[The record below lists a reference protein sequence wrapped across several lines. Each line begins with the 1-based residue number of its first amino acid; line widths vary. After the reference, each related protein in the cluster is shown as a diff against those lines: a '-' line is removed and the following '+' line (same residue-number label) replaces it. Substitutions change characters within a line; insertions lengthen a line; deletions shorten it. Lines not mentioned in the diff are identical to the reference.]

1 MPLQLFFMPH
11 FPQTVFSCR
20 LVSRRVGAIQL
31 LKCLGCLLIDWRG
44 NQKRPSYEGCPDS
57 HAKPIRYKLSIITSC
72 QGWTE

>member
-57 HAKPIRYKLSIITSC
+57 HAKPKFRTLKN
-72 QGWTE
+72 E